1 MTNVK
6 TNKFFNGIKQILDT
20 NAPTLAT
27 FGSVLGLGLTIYFM
41 HKASKQAAKV
51 EEKYEEDIQ
60 DLENQKAIEGVD
72 EGGISEEE
80 FKSEKARI
88 KTNKYI
94 RLIYI
99 YRWALISGFASG
111 GLAFLSNYL
120 NGRTIAT
127 ITGLLALNQEK
138 LKEYAEKGKEM
149 LGSEKFEELRDEV
162 NKEILGK
169 KIEKGDMKVERS
181 KIKVSADENGPDEGY
196 ERLYDTFWGE
206 IYDIPKRRL
215 EDAIAEATRMEY
227 LNFNDWRGML
237 GLDSCQA
244 GYKLK
249 WDRTNP
255 FKAHKGYVNVGISGM
270 HAICYD
276 TQPEFDTMGR

>member
-1 MTNVK
+1 MTNMK
-6 TNKFFNGIKQILDT
+6 SNKLFNGIKQILDT

-41 HKASKQAAKV
+41 HKASKQAAKA

-60 DLENQKAIEGVD
+60 DLEDQKAIEGVD
-72 EGGISEEE
+72 EGGISDEE

-138 LKEYAEKGKEM
+138 LQEYAKKGKEM

-169 KIEKGDMKVERS
+169 KIEKGDVKVERS
-181 KIKVSADENGPDEGY
+181 KIKVAEDENRPDEGY

-206 IYDIPKRRL
+206 MYDIPTGRL
-215 EDAIAEATRMEY
+215 NDAIAEAERLEY
-227 LNFNDWRGML
+227 LNYNDWRGML
-237 GLDSCQA
+237 GIDSCQA
-244 GYKLK
+244 GYKFK

-255 FKAHKGYVNVGISGM
+255 FKAHKGYVNVGIAGM

-276 TQPEFDTMGR
+276 HEPDFDTMGR